1 MASTTP
7 VVVDTDVVSFL
18 FKNHSL
24 APVYQAILVGRPLA
38 VSLITLA
45 EIEYWME
52 TKNWGAGRRESMQ
65 RFITRFTSLLP
76 DTETARAWA
85 RIKSRCEKKGRPI
98 AFADAWI
105 AAAAL
110 QLNVPLVTHSASD
123 YDAVD
128 NLTILPGPALRL
140 ALRILE
146 IPHQS

>member
-24 APVYQAILVGRPLA
+24 VPMYQAILVGRSLA

-52 TKNWGAGRRESMQ
+52 AKNWGSGRGELMQ
-65 RFITRFTSLLP
+65 RFLTGFTSLLP

-85 RIKSRCEKKGRPI
+85 RIKSNCEKKCRPI
-98 AFADAWI
+98 AS
-105 AAAAL
+105 
-110 QLNVPLVTHSASD
+110 PMH
-123 YDAVD
+123 
-128 NLTILPGPALRL
+128 GLR
-140 ALRILE
+140 
-146 IPHQS
+146 PPPYS